1 MLQAVNLTT
10 LLPYILQ
17 LVEDAVGSKW
27 GPIMMLVSGWV
38 VQILTQDSK
47 FPIQMPASWNQNVWK
62 PVVVVLASMVQAIL
76 VSHFEKH
83 MDWTHAV
90 LLGLRTAMW
99 TMGLWALIVKA
110 AWGGKPPKWVNW
122 FAFIATPP
130 KTNAVDR
137 EAVTLSGKDVIPLP
151 PPPKKPP
158 GAA

>member
-83 MDWTHAV
+83 MDWAHAV

-110 AWGGKPPKWVNW
+110 AWGGKPPAWVNW

-130 KTNAVDR
+130 KSSAHVPVDR
-137 EAVTLSGKDVIPLP
+137 DAVTLSGKDSFPKLP
-151 PPPKKPP
+151 PK
-158 GAA
+158 G

>member
-1 MLQAVNLTT
+1 MTLTT

-17 LVEDAVGSKW
+17 IVEDAVGSKW
-27 GPIMMLVSGWV
+27 GPIMILLSGWI

-62 PVVVVLASMVQAIL
+62 PVVVLLASMFQAIIA
-76 VSHFEKH
+76 SHFEKH
-83 MDWTHAV
+83 MDWVHAV
-90 LLGLRTAMW
+90 LLGLRTSVW
-99 TMGLWALIVKA
+99 TLGLWALIVKA
-110 AWGGKPPKWVNW
+110 AWNGQPPKWVNW
-122 FAFIATPP
+122 LAFIATPPQP

>member
-83 MDWTHAV
+83 MDWAHAV

-110 AWGGKPPKWVNW
+110 AWGGKPPAWVNW
-122 FAFIATPP
+122 IAFIATPP
-130 KTNAVDR
+130 KSSAHVPVDR
-137 EAVTLSGKDVIPLP
+137 DAVTLSGKDSFPKLP
-151 PPPKKPP
+151 PK
-158 GAA
+158 G